1 MTELNPYKAMLF
13 RSYAYGEIS
22 YDSDIDLIAVL
33 GSLKTTRKN
42 NMNALKVKQ
51 MDTVQRLRLMEKIWD
66 SLLYDE
72 ADMESPE
79 WHKDILS
86 ARKKKIEEGKAEF
99 VSIKELR
106 ADSRL

>member
-1 MTELNPYKAMLF
+1 
-13 RSYAYGEIS
+13 
-22 YDSDIDLIAVL
+22 
-33 GSLKTTRKN
+33 
-42 NMNALKVKQ
+42 MNALKVKQ
-51 MDTVQRLRLMEKIWD
+51 MDTVQRLRLMEEIWN

-72 ADMESPE
+72 ADIDSLE

-86 ARKKKIEEGKAEF
+86 DRKKKIEDGTAEF

>member
-1 MTELNPYKAMLF
+1 
-13 RSYAYGEIS
+13 
-22 YDSDIDLIAVL
+22 
-33 GSLKTTRKN
+33 
-42 NMNALKVKQ
+42 MNTLEVKQ
-51 MDTVQRLRLMEKIWD
+51 MDTVQRLRLMEEIWD

-72 ADMESPE
+72 ADIESPE

-86 ARKKKIEEGKAEF
+86 DRKKKIEEGKAEF